1 MHLLQSFEQFE
12 EKNEKQPKDKDKDR
26 KQLLRF
32 IADQDIK
39 IQELE
44 ALVKNQTLPLERL
57 HKTSQQQA

>member
-44 ALVKNQTLPLERL
+44 ALV
-57 HKTSQQQA
+57 

>member
-57 HKTSQQQA
+57 HKTAQQQA